1 MAHVEPAH
9 LVELALGH
17 ATASEE
23 DAGALRHIAQCP
35 RCRDELRTM
44 IRVVTAART
53 AQLVDLPA
61 APPERVWQRITHD
74 LYREPPAPLA
84 PVPAAD
90 RAGRDRL
97 LLTALALT
105 VVAALLAAHRARRQ
119 RKGTA
124 WAARRGRPGRADPF
138 RDRRTAGPA
147 ATLT

>member
-9 LVELALGH
+9 LMELALGH

-23 DAGALRHIAQCP
+23 AAGALRHIEQCP

-44 IRVVTAART
+44 TRVVTAART

-61 APPERVWQRITHD
+61 APPKRVWQRITHD
-74 LYREPPAPLA
+74 LYRKFPAPPA

-90 RAGRDRL
+90 YTRRDRL

-105 VVAALLAAHRARRQ
+105 VVAAHLAAHRARRQ
-119 RKGTA
+119 RGGTA
-124 WAARRGRPGRADPF
+124 
-138 RDRRTAGPA
+138 
-147 ATLT
+147 